1 MVGCLFLP
9 FGWEALAER
18 SLTGARKTAPE
29 CPNPFLQARRGKTS
43 NREFDLTIGT
53 LSPVLDDTNVPIAGT
68 TIDDFPSFRAR
79 LGKWQG
85 KTRPRCCTR
94 HFICEI
100 TRSHL
105 KVLHLPSM
113 LGPKNGQSK
122 RAAGCFTR

>member
-1 MVGCLFLP
+1 LDPAFFPRFVSDISQSIEPRRARCGREEVVG
-9 FGWEALAER
+9 
-18 SLTGARKTAPE
+18 KTAPE
-29 CPNPFLQARRGKTS
+29 CPNRVLQARRGKTS

-85 KTRPRCCTR
+85 KTRPRGCTQ

-100 TRSHL
+100 TRPHL

-113 LGPKNGQSK
+113 LGPKNG
-122 RAAGCFTR
+122 